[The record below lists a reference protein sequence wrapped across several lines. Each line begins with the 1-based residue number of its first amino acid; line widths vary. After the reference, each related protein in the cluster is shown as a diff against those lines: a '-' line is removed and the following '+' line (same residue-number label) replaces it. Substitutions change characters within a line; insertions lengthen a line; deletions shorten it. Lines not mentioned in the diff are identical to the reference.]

1 MSVQFQQ
8 FCSAALQDPM
18 LRALFNGDLSIDDIT
33 QVDKML
39 RPAHPNPKGIKTLL
53 ARNLPRD
60 VQLQELRLIFEAYGP
75 VRDIHIP
82 KNSDTTSPYYGTI
95 KGFAMITFLDAD
107 SSTNAY
113 LGLKS
118 TLVLR
123 NRLVA
128 IEMAN
133 ENRQPSKK

>member
-1 MSVQFQQ
+1 
-8 FCSAALQDPM
+8 M
-18 LRALFNGDLSIDDIT
+18 LDAFTNGDLAKGDNILEYAYLS
-33 QVDKML
+33 
-39 RPAHPNPKGIKTLL
+39 AAYACNPKRIKTLL

-60 VQLQELRLIFEAYGP
+60 VQIQELREIFEAYGP

-82 KNSDTTSPYYGTI
+82 KNSDPTSPYYGTI

-107 SSTNAY
+107 SSTNAC

-118 TLVLR
+118 KLVLR